1 MSKSSAGLMEKAHD
15 YILSLIMT
23 QQLSA
28 GQRIPEVRIAEQFS
42 ISRTPVRDAM
52 RQLAN
57 EGLIEIYPN
66 RFAEVKKYTEQEIRE
81 IGILRVAFDTTAVR
95 LAALYGSRADFLRLL
110 GIAEKCAEALQSSD
124 QSAHLQY
131 DCDYHLELARI
142 AGNELLMKFQK
153 ELYLRV
159 QYIMLTHL
167 DYAADQLRHARQHF
181 EIAEA
186 LIDSKEVL
194 ANEIIVTHLT
204 EAYGLK
210 NCYPAGFFDS
220 YRVASVS

>member
-1 MSKSSAGLMEKAHD
+1 MSKSSVGLMEQAHD

-23 QQLSA
+23 KQLTA
-28 GQRIPEVRIAEQFS
+28 GQRIPEVKIAEQFS

-66 RFAEVKKYTEQEIRE
+66 RFAEVKQYTEREIRE
-81 IGILRVAFDTTAVR
+81 IGTLRVAFDTTAVR

-110 GIAEKCAEALQSSD
+110 DIAEKCAAALQQGD
-124 QSAHLQY
+124 ESAQLQY
-131 DCDYHLELARI
+131 DCDFHLELARI
-142 AGNELLMKFQK
+142 AGNALLVKFQK

-159 QYIMLTHL
+159 QYIMLTHPN
-167 DYAADQLRHARQHF
+167 YVADQLRHAREHF

-186 LIDSKEVL
+186 LIDSKEDV
-194 ANEIIVTHLT
+194 ATNMIVTHLT
-204 EAYGLK
+204 ESYGLK
-210 NCYPAGFFDS
+210 DYYPAGFFDS
-220 YRVASVS
+220 YQGTPGA